1 MNRRPWFLSATF
13 AIAAIATPVSAEI
26 FQFTGAAESS
36 DGKALYE
43 ERHQIEGSCDN
54 DVFRPIEHRVT
65 YVQLAEGN
73 AEAFAEKKLDYSSSS
88 IRPRVNYQQPD
99 FDESLD
105 ITYPDSG
112 SVAVAWKQPGGD
124 IKRSTVE
131 ISNNLAVDAGF
142 DNLVRRNWDKVV
154 SGESVKFRFLA
165 PTRGTDYAFILEPA
179 QSQVVNA
186 DHVVQIRP
194 DSVLL
199 KFLVDP
205 IILGYNS
212 EGALTAYSGLTNVR
226 ENAEQNY
233 TATIRY
239 TVSTYPEC
247 KLTL

>member
-1 MNRRPWFLSATF
+1 MTRRHWFLPATVAMAALVTSA
-13 AIAAIATPVSAEI
+13 SAEV

-43 ERHQIEGSCDN
+43 ERHQIEGSCESG
-54 DVFRPIEHRVT
+54 VFRPLEHRVAYIRQT
-65 YVQLAEGN
+65 ESD
-73 AEAFAEKKLDYSSSS
+73 AEAFAEKKLDYSLSP

-99 FDESLD
+99 FDESLE

-112 SVAVAWKQPGGD
+112 SVAVVWQQPGGD
-124 IKRSTVE
+124 TKRSRVE
-131 ISNNLAVDAGF
+131 VSNNLVVDAGF
-142 DNLVRRNWDKVV
+142 DNLVRQNWDKVV

-226 ENAEQNY
+226 ENADQNY
-233 TATIRY
+233 TAAIRY

-247 KLTL
+247 ELAP